1 MICNLDNIQHVIKKE
16 GLELMVVS
24 YGGSCTNILVKLLEK
39 NCYKCCTNI
48 WHKLLCH
55 SPVYVETDIP
65 IIYIYDNPIKA
76 FMSMKNRN
84 NGYWDVNQQKMT
96 NNYNVKLSDE
106 TLLKCMI
113 NQFHNWTSIRR
124 KNVLIIHTSELFKK
138 TIVKKLERFLK
149 KPLNHFPVKYVKPK
163 TNINDISDTNLINL
177 FIKYK
182 DDIIKI
188 NSFIPP
194 PNI

>member
-1 MICNLDNIQHVIKKE
+1 MIYNLENIQHVIKKE

-24 YGGSCTNILVKLLEK
+24 YGGSCTNLLVNLLEK
-39 NCYKCCTNI
+39 NGYKCCTKV
-48 WHKLLCH
+48 WHRLLCH
-55 SPVYVETDIP
+55 SPVYVKCDIP

-84 NGYWDVNQQKMT
+84 NGYWDVNQQKMS

-106 TLLKCMI
+106 NLLKCMI

-124 KNVLIIHTSELFKK
+124 KNVLIIHTSELFKNI
-138 TIVKKLERFLK
+138 IVKKLERFLK
-149 KPLNHFPVKYVKPK
+149 KPVNHFPIKYVEPK
-163 TNINDISDTNLINL
+163 TNINNISDMKLINL
-177 FIKYK
+177 FIKHK

-194 PNI
+194 NK